1 MTIFTHFSVDLDA
14 VASVWFTRKFVPG
27 FSEAGVVFKPANW
40 DGSEMAA
47 ADIAVD
53 INAGGKGFKGIENP
67 DGTVSACFKG
77 LLTKHGSGE
86 VRTALDDLAG
96 YIDAHDSQGN
106 AFKFL
111 APDLSEGASRI
122 LGAASLNVVLRAI
135 QATNPRNDGVVV
147 EKMGEIFNGILEM
160 NLAKT
165 RAVAEADR
173 AELFGGGVVA
183 LVENSREFGTNGILF
198 DQGVQAV
205 IYVDGNNLGAIR
217 AGSCQVRMD
226 CLAGIVEAAGESA
239 DWFGHPAGFLYCRG
253 SRKAPAETPSAV
265 DPRELAEALVKIIKT
280 PA

>member
-14 VASVWFTRKFVPG
+14 VASVWFTRRLVPG
-27 FSEAGVVFKPANW
+27 FLEASVAFKPANW
-40 DGSEMAA
+40 DGTGLEDG
-47 ADIAVD
+47 DIALD
-53 INAGGKGFKGIENP
+53 IAAGGKGFKGIENP

-77 LLTKHGSGE
+77 LLVRHGSEE
-86 VRTALDDLAG
+86 VQIALANLAD
-96 YIDAHDSQGN
+96 YVDAHDSRGN

-111 APDLSEGASRI
+111 APDLDENAGRI

-135 QATNPRNDGVVV
+135 QAVNPRNDGVVV
-147 EKMGEIFNGILEM
+147 EKMGEIFDGILEM
-160 NLAKT
+160 NLAKV

-173 AELFGGGVVA
+173 AELFGGGAVA
-183 LVENSREFGTNGILF
+183 LVENSKEFGTNGILF
-198 DQGVQAV
+198 DRGVQAV

-226 CLAGIVEAAGESA
+226 CLAGIVEASGESA

-265 DPRELAEALVKIIKT
+265 NPRELAEALVEITKT